1 MPPVKTENE
10 LCYGLFVFVFLVNCL
25 RRFTCLL
32 SSICEYVVL
41 TCCLCMQVQPAV
53 KDAASRAE
61 PAAKDVTQNYIRPA
75 GDYVA
80 DNAVPLTQEIGA
92 RTRLMPAPLNHAN

>member
-1 MPPVKTENE
+1 MHI
-10 LCYGLFVFVFLVNCL
+10 YFL
-25 RRFTCLL
+25 T
-32 SSICEYVVL
+32 CEYVVL
-41 TCCLCMQVQPAV
+41 TCGLCMQVQPAV

-92 RTRLMPAPLNHAN
+92 RTRFLPAVPWKKRERLLIFHTIIKYVCIC